1 MKQRKAQ
8 SVVRGHRDP
17 LLLGG
22 CTLLVALTLWSKQL
36 EVAALGFGVAAVVMA
51 GLRQQVW
58 RRASAGEACVGWSV
72 FGVPLWRRCGVSL
85 QSVKSIDVRVETR
98 GSRRHRYRV
107 YAVYLG
113 TQPRSRVWRPRS
125 YLRARRYAEALARLF
140 NTSFTDNST
149 GRVETRRSDSLDL
162 TLGQRLRQQ
171 REAPE
176 YPSLSDAERL
186 AFKDRGRRKS
196 LVLPRQPMP
205 VWAYPLVVLVPP
217 AVVVIF
223 WLADAAV
230 MMAGAMLFTL
240 AAWWIA
246 LHSLF
251 PIHLSVD
258 ERGIHYRLFLIA
270 RRIDWNDLEEL
281 VMHRDT
287 LYLMGD
293 RKRLV
298 VPYAFEQTVEACFV
312 EALLRYMAWERA
324 ALSGAD

>member
-1 MKQRKAQ
+1 MKQDKAQ
-8 SVVRGHRDP
+8 PVVRDHRDP

-22 CTLLVALTLWSKQL
+22 FTLLVALALWSKQL
-36 EVAALGFGVAAVVMA
+36 EVAALGFGVAGIVMA
-51 GLRQQVW
+51 GLRHRTW
-58 RRASAGEACVGWSV
+58 WRASADEACIGWTV
-72 FGVPLWRRCGVSL
+72 FGVPLWKRCGVSAP
-85 QSVKSIDVRVETR
+85 SVRSIDVRVETR

-113 TQPRSRVWRPRS
+113 TQPRRRLWRPRN

-140 NTSFTDNST
+140 STSFTDNST
-149 GRVETRRSDSLDL
+149 GRVERRRSESLDL
-162 TLGQRLRQQ
+162 SLGRKLRQQ

-196 LVLPRQPMP
+196 LVLPRQAMP
-205 VWAYPLVVLVPP
+205 AWAYPLVTLVPS
-217 AVVVIF
+217 AVVAIF
-223 WLADAAV
+223 WLAEVAV
-230 MMAGAMLFTL
+230 MAAGAMLFTL

-246 LHSLF
+246 IHSLF
-251 PIHLSVD
+251 PIHLALD
-258 ERGIHYRLFLIA
+258 ERGVHYRLFLIA
-270 RRIDWNDLEEL
+270 RRIDWADLEEL

-287 LYLMGD
+287 LYLIGD

-298 VPYAFEQTVEACFV
+298 LPYAFDDTAEAGFV

-324 ALSGAD
+324 ALSGVD